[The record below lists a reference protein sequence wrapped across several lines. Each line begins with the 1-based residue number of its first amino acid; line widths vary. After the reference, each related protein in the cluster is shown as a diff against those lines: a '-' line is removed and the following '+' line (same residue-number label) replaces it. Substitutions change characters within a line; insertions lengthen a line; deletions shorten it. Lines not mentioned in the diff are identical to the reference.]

1 MASYKNFENRLIN
14 KILFENV
21 FLYDISYK
29 QLKEEVKK
37 SLHKQ
42 CCITILK
49 HCSKKE
55 LDRIYKQSIENI
67 VNKVFEHLLE
77 EGIFYERRRR
87 LFNYEKY
94 DEDDEYDEY
103 DEDYEEYDEYD
114 EDYEEY
120 DEDDEYDEDYEE
132 YDEDDEYEEEIMIRK
147 LINSE
152 YSKPQAA
159 LKLHAR
165 KGVNGKVLEN
175 EINKNKLIDC
185 IKKYNLQTPKTTNN
199 KQLEKIENELNEMKE
214 RLRRLE
220 EK

>member
-55 LDRIYKQSIENI
+55 LDRIYKQSIDNI

-94 DEDDEYDEY
+94 DEDDEYDE
-103 DEDYEEYDEYD
+103 
-114 EDYEEY
+114 
-120 DEDDEYDEDYEE
+120 DYEE
-132 YDEDDEYEEEIMIRK
+132 YDEDDEYEEEYDEDY
-147 LINSE
+147 NYDYDNNCFYDE
-152 YSKPQAA
+152 
-159 LKLHAR
+159 
-165 KGVNGKVLEN
+165 E
-175 EINKNKLIDC
+175 DC
-185 IKKYNLQTPKTTNN
+185 D
-199 KQLEKIENELNEMKE
+199 E
-214 RLRRLE
+214 
-220 EK
+220 